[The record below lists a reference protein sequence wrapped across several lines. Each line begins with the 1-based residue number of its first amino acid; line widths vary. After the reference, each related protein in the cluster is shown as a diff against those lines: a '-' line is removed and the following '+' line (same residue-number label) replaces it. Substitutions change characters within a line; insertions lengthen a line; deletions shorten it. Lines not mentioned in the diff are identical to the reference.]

1 MDLLTLLVRLAI
13 AVVIVVVIWKVGI
26 TMLRA
31 ASAGGGPRE
40 KIDPEDV
47 EDLEVFFVCK
57 ECGTELKVT
66 TLGKVQV
73 PRHCGEPMEVVRRP
87 RPGPS
92 SA

>member
-1 MDLLTLLVRLAI
+1 MDVLVVLLRLAI
-13 AVVIVVVIWKVGI
+13 AVVIFLVIWKVGM
-26 TMLRA
+26 TVLRA

-40 KIDPEDV
+40 KIEPEDV
-47 EDLEVFFVCK
+47 EDLEVFFVCR

-87 RPGPS
+87 HQDPFRS
-92 SA
+92 